1 MDSHLLLPG
10 LLLSLPLAAGW
21 TISNSLVTEGSR
33 LSLVSRF
40 FLICLLDSSLPFLT
54 TCLSVIN
61 LVWALKTVPQDVE
74 GLCQSGSTSALPQ
87 DAYSGFPGLKVLG
100 LNLPLTRLLTGALW
114 GLGQLHH
121 LFHSSHHGRIHLPS
135 ADAFGDLRSLQDLA
149 FLGPFLDGNLGVW
162 LPPSL

>member
-1 MDSHLLLPG
+1 MDRHLLLPG
-10 LLLSLPLAAGW
+10 LLLSLPLTAGW

-33 LSLVSRF
+33 LSIVSRF

-61 LVWALKTVPQDVE
+61 LVRALETVLQNVE

-87 DAYSGFPGLKVLG
+87 DAFSRFPGLKVLG
-100 LNLPLTRLLTGALW
+100 LNLHLTQLLPGALW
-114 GLGQLHH
+114 GLGQLHYV
-121 LFHSSHHGRIHLPS
+121 FHSSHRGSINLPT

-149 FLGPFLDGNLGVW
+149 FLGSCLDGSLGVR